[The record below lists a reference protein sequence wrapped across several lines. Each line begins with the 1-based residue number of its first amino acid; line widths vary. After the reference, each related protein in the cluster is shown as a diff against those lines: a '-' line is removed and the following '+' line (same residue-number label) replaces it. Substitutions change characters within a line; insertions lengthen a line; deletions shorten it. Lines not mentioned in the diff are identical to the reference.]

1 MATAHILPIYT
12 RLSRKILRKTLRR
25 TWTGGTVVVEG
36 LERFWL
42 AVRCPM
48 HEWSWP
54 RANKDER
61 VEGYDAHQTCHK
73 CTSHRAFDTRGWH
86 AGPIYRR
93 QRESSI

>member
-12 RLSRKILRKTLRR
+12 RLSQKILGKPLRR
-25 TWTGGTVVVEG
+25 TGSTVVVEG

-48 HEWSWP
+48 HSWSWP

-61 VEGYDAHQTCHK
+61 VEGYDAHQTCYK
-73 CTSHRAFDTRGWH
+73 CTSHRAFDTRGWQ

-93 QRESSI
+93 LREHSF